1 MFTSTVDIKQVLSLI
16 QKKFKNLYK
25 IIHNRDSKNINTEQT
40 AVKSLKMR
48 KSLIGLSAT
57 NGSEFSDQK
66 GKTVIIRVVNNAAC

>member
-1 MFTSTVDIKQVLSLI
+1 
-16 QKKFKNLYK
+16 
-25 IIHNRDSKNINTEQT
+25 
-40 AVKSLKMR
+40 MR